1 MIDTRLCKTEEE
13 LILAM
18 SYEKNKNLLRL
29 YFNEIFN
36 LESKLKEIQF
46 LLTQEKLKKDKI
58 YQDII
63 KFENQYRYM
72 IIEEQEGMNHILR

>member
-18 SYEKNKNLLRL
+18 SYEKNKNLLEL
-29 YFNEIFN
+29 CSNEIFN
-36 LESKLKEIQF
+36 LESKLQQIQY

-63 KFENQYRYM
+63 KFENQYGYM